1 MTHLQKFNESIP
13 NNTIID
19 IDYIEDCFVDLK
31 DTGILKFKF
40 NYYRNNSDVCSIGI
54 KINAPIH
61 NGKILLDDIYK
72 ATEKKLEIIDE
83 INYSLEKVKIK
94 YEYMQY
100 RISTTK
106 YTSKYILLELAL
118 DTSEH
123 VIKFPSQWTNI

>member
-1 MTHLQKFNESIP
+1 MKYLKNIFESTIP
-13 NNTIID
+13 NTIID
-19 IDYIEDCFVDLK
+19 IDYIEDCFVELK
-31 DTGILKFKF
+31 DAGILKFKF
-40 NYYRNNSDVCSIGI
+40 NYHRNNSDFCSIRI
-54 KINAPIH
+54 KTNEIN
-61 NGKILLDDIYK
+61 NEKILLDDIYK

-100 RISTTK
+100 RISATN